1 MRSPFAFLIALTAL
15 IAGSAAAQ
23 TLPPL
28 TQGASSSAPLPSIA
42 AAQCAPAQCAQMG
55 GFAPVFVEPVIYT
68 VAGTPG
74 QTGGIPVTNPLRQTP
89 TNGNCAPDATTGV
102 IECK

>member
-1 MRSPFAFLIALTAL
+1 MRSPFAFLMVLLAVVAD
-15 IAGSAAAQ
+15 SAAAQ

-28 TQGASSSAPLPSIA
+28 TQGASSSAPLPTIA